1 MINPWAGLLLLIA
14 IGLFI
19 VCYKGTQDNV
29 IAAVK
34 GQPYGNSNL
43 EGTKSINATIVTP
56 QQFQQETGQSP

>member
-1 MINPWAGLLLLIA
+1 MNPWAGLLILIA

-34 GQPYGNSNL
+34 GQPYGNSNI
-43 EGTKSINATIVTP
+43 EGNKTVTATP
-56 QQFQQETGQSP
+56 QQIQTALAGLP